1 MAAFAKPGRWI
12 AAALATLAVAGG
24 VAAAWRLLPPWLSS
38 KLQFRAGMMTLQP
51 KALPRGVVNS
61 LPKLAFGQVE
71 VDAQVFV
78 RNGTWLDLTL
88 GDVTWRA
95 LLSGRQVAAGTLP
108 KGQKL
113 PSDREEPVKLHAF
126 ISAPA
131 LGLAMTDMLRLRTTD
146 VAIEVDATASAFGIA
161 AHRQFRLTGFD
172 LRLDAGDVD
181 PLQSGLPGPQAPN
194 PGVP

>member
-1 MAAFAKPGRWI
+1 MAAFAKPRRW
-12 AAALATLAVAGG
+12 AVATLASLLVASG
-24 VAAAWRLLPPWLSS
+24 VVAAWRLIPPWVASRV
-38 KLQFRAGMMTLQP
+38 QFRAGLMTLQP

-78 RNGTWLDLTL
+78 RNATWLDVTL
-88 GDVTWRA
+88 QDVTWRA
-95 LLSGRQVAAGTLP
+95 LLSGRQVAAGSLP
-108 KGQKL
+108 QGQRL

-131 LGLAMTDMLRLRTTD
+131 LGPAVADMLRIHTTD
-146 VAIEVDATASAFGIA
+146 IAVEVDATASAFGIA

-181 PLQSGLPGPQAPN
+181 PLQSGSPGPQAPN
-194 PGVP
+194 PGEP